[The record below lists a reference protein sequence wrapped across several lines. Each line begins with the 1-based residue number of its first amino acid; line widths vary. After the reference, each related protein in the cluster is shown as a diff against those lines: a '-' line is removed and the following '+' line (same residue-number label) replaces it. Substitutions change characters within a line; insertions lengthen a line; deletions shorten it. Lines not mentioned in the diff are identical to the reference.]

1 MTYRDVA
8 SKQVAIW
15 ACTSVGARMPVAMAP
30 LALVFL
36 VRERPGGYALGA
48 VLAAAYVIGEII
60 GAPVL
65 GMRLRPE
72 RARPQLAAGLAAG
85 CAGFVG
91 LGALPEARSVVLGAF
106 AFLAGAAP
114 AASAGSLR
122 ALLTHLVPERAVT
135 QAMSTESILVSGIWA
150 VSPAAVTGLA
160 LGVAPRVPLLLAA
173 ALMASAVVGLW
184 LLPAGWKAD
193 AADGTDDAYGG
204 RAAGASAIRL
214 LAGAWPVFVTG
225 AAGLAL
231 LGLAELV
238 LPALLEQR
246 GIRVGWSGPL
256 LTGLAVGGGLGAFL
270 YGLRG
275 WPGLPR
281 TRGVVL
287 ICGMSACMTLVAL
300 IPSGAGIAAALA
312 VGGMLQS
319 GGLLNRNLALREALP
334 PRLLAAGYSVM
345 YAAAGAVTCS
355 RPPARSPA
363 PCCT

>member
-1 MTYRDVA
+1 MAQRTA
-8 SKQVAIW
+8 HLM
-15 ACTSVGARMPVAMAP
+15 ARTT
-30 LALVFL
+30 
-36 VRERPGGYALGA
+36 RT
-48 VLAAAYVIGEII
+48 
-60 GAPVL
+60 
-65 GMRLRPE
+65 
-72 RARPQLAAGLAAG
+72 AG
-85 CAGFVG
+85 CG
-91 LGALPEARSVVLGAF
+91 R
-106 AFLAGAAP
+106 
-114 AASAGSLR
+114 AGS
-122 ALLTHLVPERAVT
+122 
-135 QAMSTESILVSGIWA
+135 S
-150 VSPAAVTGLA
+150 
-160 LGVAPRVPLLLAA
+160 
-173 ALMASAVVGLW
+173 
-184 LLPAGWKAD
+184 
-193 AADGTDDAYGG
+193 
-204 RAAGASAIRL
+204 IRL

-256 LTGLAVGGGLGAFL
+256 LTGLAMGGGLGAFL

-300 IPSGAGIAAALA
+300 IPSTAGIAAALA

-345 YAAAGAVTCS
+345 YAAAGAGYAATGSLAGALLHVTAPS
-355 RPPARSPA
+355 NAILAGVVLTLVLAAVGWWGEARRAGRSTRGARSAVEPVIAVLGPDRQGRPGRPEGSDVPDA
-363 PCCT
+363 PGPEGAAIRGGGDTEGRL